1 MNFAELVPH
10 APYLISSLDGSV
22 LQSFCSSTDKYHW
35 KVEEE
40 YVVITQFT
48 DKTWWITASIVKD
61 LRRRFGPFD
70 TKDAAFA
77 ALALLRTS

>member
-10 APYLISSLDGSV
+10 APYLTSFLENSV
-22 LQSFCSSTDKYHW
+22 LQSFCSKNCEHW
-35 KVEEE
+35 YIEEE
-40 YVVITQFT
+40 CAVITQFT
-48 DKTWWITASIVKD
+48 DKTWWITASTLED
-61 LRRRFGPFD
+61 FRRRFGPFD